1 MPLNINTE
9 IAAIIITAEK
19 EGAFLHT
26 FPYNRSKFIH
36 ENGEIKLIHCWYKYR
51 LANTTDKTER
61 KVPISTAVVLFTQI
75 LTANIIIPANPV
87 DIQRII
93 PNINMVMKGSCS
105 IINS

>member
-36 ENGEIKLIHCWYKYR
+36 ENGEIKLIHCWYKCR
-51 LANTTDKTER
+51 LANTTGKIEK
-61 KVPISTAVVLFTQI
+61 KVPISTAPVLFMQI
-75 LTANIIIPANPV
+75 LTASIIIPINPV
-87 DIQRII
+87 DIQRIV
-93 PNINMVMKGSCS
+93 PNINIVMRGLCS
-105 IINS
+105 LINS